1 MQFKYTLRQT
11 FYALSI
17 LLAFFIIMPEG
28 LAQSKKGSKTKITK
42 KKNTSKKKRPTSNR
56 KKKSRFKSNKTYRYP
71 VVINVSK
78 KEWATNPG
86 LPKDSSFY
94 LSDYLLS
101 NDPIYTTD
109 WSNAVLFSQ
118 KTMTDTTEE
127 IIFRLANN
135 DEKFTLTWYGRLNSV
150 FGYRWGKQHQGLDL
164 SLNFGD
170 TVVAAFDGIVRYA
183 KPNSGGYGNCIVIRH
198 NNGLETLYGHLNNI
212 NVSENQFVKSGELI
226 GLGGST
232 GHSTGPHLHFETRY
246 KGIAIDPELLIDIS
260 TQQLKYETVIFDKND
275 LKSNNYPTTSPPND
289 IVEKKTVS
297 KSKKSK
303 KGKALSSKKKK
314 PVKKSSKSSKK
325 KATPVKKKATVGKK
339 STAKKA
345 PAKKASTKKKR

>member
-1 MQFKYTLRQT
+1 MSLLSLFNK
-11 FYALSI
+11 SI
-17 LLAFFIIMPEG
+17 LSATFCLVLCLATQDGFS
-28 LAQSKKGSKTKITK
+28 QQK
-42 KKNTSKKKRPTSNR
+42 KKNSKSKTQVKKRNSLKGR
-56 KKKSRFKSNKTYRYP
+56 KKNTAKYKKTIQRPIY
-71 VVINVSK
+71 VSEK
-78 KEWATNPG
+78 RWATNPG
-86 LPKDSSFY
+86 IPKDSSFY

-109 WSNAVLFSQ
+109 WSNSILFSQ
-118 KTMTDTTEE
+118 KNITDSTEE

-246 KGIAIDPELLIDIS
+246 KGIAIDPQLLIDIS
-260 TQQLKYETVIFDKND
+260 TQQLKSETVIFDKND
-275 LKSNNYPTTSPPND
+275 LIYNSYPTAPSNIDTL
-289 IVEKKTVS
+289 EKQTVS

-303 KGKALSSKKKK
+303 KGKKTSSKKKK
-314 PVKKSSKSSKK
+314 PVKKS
-325 KATPVKKKATVGKK
+325 VKKKTTPSKK
-339 STAKKA
+339 VPAKKPVSKKAPAKKA
-345 PAKKASTKKKR
+345 PAKKAPTKKKR

>member
-1 MQFKYTLRQT
+1 MRLLSLLNKSIISATLCL
-11 FYALSI
+11 ALCFATQNGFS
-17 LLAFFIIMPEG
+17 
-28 LAQSKKGSKTKITK
+28 QQK
-42 KKNTSKKKRPTSNR
+42 KKNSKSKSNTHVKKRTSVKSRRKNTAKFKRPIQRPIYLSKKTW
-56 KKKSRFKSNKTYRYP
+56 
-71 VVINVSK
+71 V
-78 KEWATNPG
+78 TNSG
-86 LPKDSSFY
+86 IPKDSAFY

-101 NDPIYTTD
+101 NDPIYTSE

-127 IIFRLANN
+127 IIFRLINN
-135 DEKFTLTWYGRLNSV
+135 DEKFTLTWYGRMNSV

-183 KPNSGGYGNCIVIRH
+183 KANSGGYGNCIVVRH
-198 NNGLETLYGHLNNI
+198 NNGLETLYGHLNSI

-246 KGIAIDPELLIDIS
+246 KGIAIDPQLFIDIS
-260 TQQLKYETVIFDKND
+260 TQQLKSETVIFDKND
-275 LKSNNYPTTSPPND
+275 LKYNNYPTTSPPND
-289 IVEKKTVS
+289 VVEKKTVS

-303 KGKALSSKKKK
+303 KGKASSSKKKK

-325 KATPVKKKATVGKK
+325 KAPATKKKAP
-339 STAKKA
+339 AKKA
-345 PAKKASTKKKR
+345 PAKKKR

>member
-1 MQFKYTLRQT
+1 MQLKYNFSKT
-11 FYALSI
+11 FYVLSI
-17 LLAFFIIMPEG
+17 LAAFFIVIPESF
-28 LAQSKKGSKTKITK
+28 AQSKKGAKSKITK
-42 KKNTSKKKRPTSNR
+42 KKNST
-56 KKKSRFKSNKTYRYP
+56 KKKSAPKNKKKKNRLKSNKTYRYP

-78 KEWATNPG
+78 KTWVANPG
-86 LPKDSSFY
+86 ISKDSSFY

-101 NDPIYTTD
+101 NDPIYTSD
-109 WSNAVLFSQ
+109 WSNSILFSQ
-118 KTMTDTTEE
+118 KTITDTTEE

-150 FGYRWGKQHQGLDL
+150 FGHRWGKQHQGLDL

-246 KGIAIDPELLIDIS
+246 KGHAIDPQLLIDIS
-260 TQQLKYETVIFDKND
+260 TQQLKSEIVIFDKAD
-275 LKSNNYPTTSPPND
+275 LINYRNPTDTNNIINTEKRPT
-289 IVEKKTVS
+289 S

-303 KGKALSSKKKK
+303 KGVKSSSKKKK
-314 PVKKSSKSSKK
+314 PVKKG
-325 KATPVKKKATVGKK
+325 PVKKKTTTGKK
-339 STAKKA
+339 PISKKA
-345 PAKKASTKKKR
+345 PPKKAPIKKAPVKKKK